1 LFVFIGSKNIL
12 SNTVFLFI
20 DLTKNERKDYRKEI
34 FIFWKNRKE
43 KLKVLLIEF
52 IDSLKWIIEN
62 NFSK

>member
-12 SNTVFLFI
+12 SNTVLLFI

-43 KLKVLLIEF
+43 KSKVFLIEF

>member
-12 SNTVFLFI
+12 SNTVLLFI

-43 KLKVLLIEF
+43 KLKVFLIEF